1 MDNLENIADNMASF
15 VCDEICWACKME
27 LEEDELEDIC
37 SKCQF
42 ERHILNIQN
51 YEKEVDERE
60 KILNKKIQHIA
71 DTYGYEAQSNQ
82 LQEEAAELIQAINK
96 LRRAQGAGQACKISE
111 HEAKHNLIEEL
122 ADVEVM
128 IRQLVY
134 LLDCNVV
141 FQEFIEDKVS
151 RTLLRMGSDELK

>member
-1 MDNLENIADNMASF
+1 MKMLDDIVDEMTGF
-15 VCDEICWACKME
+15 VCDELCHSRQVAQSEKELSEICK
-27 LEEDELEDIC
+27 
-37 SKCQF
+37 KCY
-42 ERHILNIQN
+42 LNKFITDVKAYEQTM
-51 YEKEVDERE
+51 YEKQKTLER
-60 KILNKKIQHIA
+60 KIWHIA
-71 DTYGYEAQSNQ
+71 DNYGYDSQSCQ
-82 LQEEAAELIQAINK
+82 MQEEAAELIQAINK
-96 LRRAQGAGQACKISE
+96 LRRAQGEGQSCKISE